1 MATYGLGI
9 DQLTTPGLSVKR
21 SFKILVPV
29 MHDLF
34 TILNIIYVSF
44 ISYFIASY
52 PCSNSF

>member
-1 MATYGLGI
+1 MSLVGLLPN
-9 DQLTTPGLSVKR
+9 DSTTPGLSVKR

-34 TILNIIYVSF
+34 TILNIIYVSS